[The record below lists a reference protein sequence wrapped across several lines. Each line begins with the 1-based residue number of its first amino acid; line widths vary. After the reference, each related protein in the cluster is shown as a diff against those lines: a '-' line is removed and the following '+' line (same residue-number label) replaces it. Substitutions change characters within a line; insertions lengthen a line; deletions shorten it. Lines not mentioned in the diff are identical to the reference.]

1 MTEQAASHF
10 SLFGLPEQF
19 AVSLSDLEQA
29 WKTVSARVHPDR
41 YSTASAAEK
50 RVAMQWSSRINE
62 AYQVLKN
69 PLARARYLCER
80 AGADIGAENNTAMA
94 PQFLMAQMEW
104 HEALDELRDQ
114 PDAERV
120 REFLHTLEQAE
131 TDLYA
136 QLHTL
141 LDVRKDI
148 PAATA
153 KVREG
158 MFISKI
164 HQDAKALL
172 RQPK

>member
-1 MTEQAASHF
+1 MTEQVASHF
-10 SLFGLPEQF
+10 TLFGLPQQF
-19 AVSLSDLEQA
+19 ALSLPELEQA

-41 YSTASAAEK
+41 FSTASAAEK

-62 AYQVLKN
+62 AYQVLSN
-69 PLARARYLCER
+69 PLSRARYLCEQ
-80 AGADIGAENNTAMA
+80 AGGDVGAENNTAMA

-104 HEALDELRDQ
+104 HEELDELRDK
-114 PDAERV
+114 PDADRV
-120 REFLHTLEQAE
+120 REFLGTLEQAE
-131 TDLYA
+131 SELYA
-136 QLHTL
+136 QLATL
-141 LDVRKDI
+141 IDVEKNI

-172 RQPK
+172 RHSK

>member
-10 SLFGLPEQF
+10 ALFGLPEQF
-19 AVSLSDLEQA
+19 AVSLPALEQT

-62 AYQVLKN
+62 AYQVLKS
-69 PLARARYLCER
+69 PLARARYLCEL
-80 AGADIGAENNTAMA
+80 AGADVGAENNTAMA
-94 PQFLMAQMEW
+94 AQFLMAQMEW
-104 HEALDELRDQ
+104 HEELDELRDN
-114 PDAERV
+114 PDAQRV
-120 REFLHTLEQAE
+120 RQFLHTLEQAE
-131 TDLYA
+131 TQLYA
-136 QLHTL
+136 QLETL
-141 LDVRKDI
+141 IDVEKDI

-164 HQDAKALL
+164 HQDARALL